1 MRFAAD
7 AIFGNSLVSVQNGE
21 LNGIIRQCKDDFISK
36 LEGEE
41 ELQKMLIQKT
51 ASAANLMD
59 DIHFTPF
66 VSATTMSV
74 VPPPISIVTILVT
87 SDLVLWIKFSNVST
101 MLP

>member
-41 ELQKMLIQKT
+41 ELQKMLIQR
-51 ASAANLMD
+51 LL
-59 DIHFTPF
+59 I
-66 VSATTMSV
+66 TMV
-74 VPPPISIVTILVT
+74 ILQRLHLSCFLLLIT
-87 SDLVLWIKFSNVST
+87 KRSKQSL
-101 MLP
+101 